1 MEQQQCPICMLYLL
15 PGMNLEEHL
24 RTHPKDMIIKA
35 LLTVKPE
42 LLKPLPVNTSSSTQ
56 YVHQQSMARQ
66 KKMHQL
72 QQQQQQHSPIELQPV
87 LVENLG
93 DAMKNSISLVPR
105 YTSEKY
111 SGPPPPYSTAISSCT
126 NTINDNTSQI
136 IDLTQ
141 KIHQHQQP
149 TTSSSSL
156 SSTTTSSQSSSTSSS
171 STSDSLPT
179 SIKDI
184 LYQYS
189 QEAAEKESAKKAQEA
204 MEVAVNKSIKPEV
217 IIKEIEQKF
226 NNLIE
231 CTETLN
237 LSKEK
242 EEFVTSTP
250 GTSVIRKATFDTI
263 NEISVH
269 TSPVIDDAMPSTSG
283 TSSFGAVT
291 PRTTTNNTSS
301 NFVFNN
307 SINNRLK
314 VNKQPKKLVVKLK
327 KPLTVET
334 EKKFMDEPVN
344 VQKSIKAEVVVLDE
358 EEDDDDDSVKLN
370 DSNQMEDLPLLV
382 ELQEDVVNEI
392 IVEPPIPTT
401 SSLYESPCKEE
412 RPAEHFT
419 VTFLSEHNLEPE
431 HRITVTPDGNQ
442 DSSTNQSILCM
453 ESEPEIIKRERVAID
468 VVVKTELTIST
479 NSSRSSNSSSSSG
492 SDVTPGPSRLND
504 TSKTPRKNFMYQNE
518 RARFSPPFTPNIT
531 EYLQSFGAA
540 SSSSAHVTTT
550 ATSSVS
556 NDVHQKK
563 EEPDEMPTISWIKSS
578 LLIKSTDRTSGS
590 SRYTPSFD
598 DNRSNYTEMDGLN
611 NKTSSNSLSGGS
623 GDLRAPSIDS
633 LNIRTDEKMPARGEI
648 SEQESNGEIEQP
660 WHPYFQLQAY
670 PSSYD
675 MSTAQECWN
684 LSKAD
689 SQNAFPSIIINE
701 EASGSSNNII
711 VKKARKFRCPE
722 CSKIFPKLRAR
733 NRHIDSEH
741 TDPQNQR
748 RAKKAKRTVTATQT
762 LKSIKD
768 SQLQS
773 TSAFAS
779 TSSSA
784 MVNWTAA
791 IAGDVNPGDH
801 DVKVLDLIKSEPSTS
816 AAVLVKNE
824 MSRILMSNTTGSI
837 KMEMDRLI
845 GEPSTSTATSADTHM
860 CALGV
865 KLRRT
870 YMCAKCN
877 EQFPRLKLLDKH
889 FHIHPAECTLCQKTF
904 NSWSTF
910 SLHLK
915 HHLNIR
921 VHACRFCPKRFVQR
935 QRLVEHERVH
945 TGSMPIKCPD
955 CDERFRRYSNMLHHR
970 ARVHLNK
977 RSKQE
982 DFVCDCGEI
991 YPTKAKLEW
1000 HQETHENRPKPC
1012 PYCRERFTHRNSLT
1026 RHIRLSHTDKYVFVK
1041 SKAVSCPICSCTYLP
1056 SSIKAHMM
1064 THSIATNKEFSC
1076 AICSK
1081 QFSTKWNLK
1090 QHNWTH
1096 ANRSTK
1102 PFQCNICPSAFVRE
1116 TDYTTHMNAH
1126 RSIKPYTCNYCGRQF
1141 VRKYNWLRH
1150 TREHEREKKFVC
1162 TTCGKKFHR
1171 AYYLTEHKRVHTGER
1186 PFACNICGKTSA
1198 TKTNHNKHIRIH
1210 HARDPLTAEG

>member
-1 MEQQQCPICMLYLL
+1 MEQQQCPICTLFLL
-15 PGMNLEEHL
+15 PGMSLEEHL
-24 RTHPKDMIIKA
+24 RTHPKDMIIKE
-35 LLTVKPE
+35 LLSVKPE
-42 LLKPLPVNTSSSTQ
+42 LIKQAP
-56 YVHQQSMARQ
+56 A
-66 KKMHQL
+66 
-72 QQQQQQHSPIELQPV
+72 
-87 LVENLG
+87 
-93 DAMKNSISLVPR
+93 
-105 YTSEKY
+105 
-111 SGPPPPYSTAISSCT
+111 
-126 NTINDNTSQI
+126 ND
-136 IDLTQ
+136 

-149 TTSSSSL
+149 TTSSSS
-156 SSTTTSSQSSSTSSS
+156 SSS
-171 STSDSLPT
+171 SPSSSGTVTKGKNVHKMHSDINNSHMDANMEFNDKYDADEDEYICQNPSQEETPEIQFELIAEEIGAIEQHEQQQQPTKTDDCQFSFLIDHNSANKKPSAGLKVLSNVKLTSSDSLPT

-184 LYQYS
+184 LFQYS
-189 QEAAEKESAKKAQEA
+189 QEAEKKSAKRAQEA
-204 MEVAVNKSIKPEV
+204 MEIIENSTKPEV
-217 IIKEIEQKF
+217 IVKDVENNF

-242 EEFVTSTP
+242 EEFITTP
-250 GTSVIRKATFDTI
+250 CTSVIRKATADTNI
-263 NEISVH
+263 EISVH
-269 TSPVIDDAMPSTSG
+269 TSPVIDDAVPSTSG

-291 PRTTTNNTSS
+291 PRTSNNTSS

-334 EKKFMDEPVN
+334 EDMLVEEPVN
-344 VQKSIKAEVVVLDE
+344 VQIPIKSEIVVLDE
-358 EEDDDDDSVKLN
+358 EEDEIVKTNIEENQN
-370 DSNQMEDLPLLV
+370 DKLPLLV
-382 ELQEDVVNEI
+382 EMQEEIVNEL
-392 IVEPPIPTT
+392 IVEPPVT
-401 SSLYESPCKEE
+401 SSSFESSCKKEKSS
-412 RPAEHFT
+412 EHFT

-431 HRITVTPDGNQ
+431 HRITVTPDGHQ
-442 DSSTNQSILCM
+442 ESSNNQSILCM
-453 ESEPEIIKRERVAID
+453 ETEADKVKHERIVND
-468 VVVKTELTIST
+468 VVVKTEVTTSTISST
-479 NSSRSSNSSSSSG
+479 SSNCSSSSS
-492 SDVTPGPSRLND
+492 DDIAPGPSRLN
-504 TSKTPRKNFMYQNE
+504 KQPRKNFMYQND
-518 RARFSPPFTPNIT
+518 RIRFSPPLSPNMN
-531 EYLQSFGAA
+531 EYLQTFGAA
-540 SSSSAHVTTT
+540 SSSSAQNTTT

-556 NDVHQKK
+556 NEVHQKK
-563 EEPDEMPTISWIKSS
+563 EEPDEMPTISWIQSS
-578 LLIKSTDRTSGS
+578 LRNISTNETSEN

-598 DNRSNYTEMDGLN
+598 DNRSTYTEMEGLN

-648 SEQESNGEIEQP
+648 SEQESNGEVEQP
-660 WHPYFQLQAY
+660 WHPYYQLQAY

-689 SQNAFPSIIINE
+689 SQNASVPSIIVNE

-711 VKKARKFRCPE
+711 VKRTRKFRCPE

-733 NRHIDSEH
+733 NRHIETEH
-741 TDPQNQR
+741 TDQHNQR
-748 RAKKAKRTVTATQT
+748 RAKKMKRTVTATQT

-791 IAGDVNPGDH
+791 IAGDINPG

-845 GEPSTSTATSADTHM
+845 GEPSTSAGTPAESHM

-1102 PFQCNICPSAFVRE
+1102 PFQCNVCPSAFVRE

>member
-1 MEQQQCPICMLYLL
+1 MQ
-15 PGMNLEEHL
+15 
-24 RTHPKDMIIKA
+24 
-35 LLTVKPE
+35 TVT
-42 LLKPLPVNTSSSTQ
+42 LK
-56 YVHQQSMARQ
+56 
-66 KKMHQL
+66 
-72 QQQQQQHSPIELQPV
+72 
-87 LVENLG
+87 
-93 DAMKNSISLVPR
+93 
-105 YTSEKY
+105 
-111 SGPPPPYSTAISSCT
+111 
-126 NTINDNTSQI
+126 
-136 IDLTQ
+136 
-141 KIHQHQQP
+141 
-149 TTSSSSL
+149 
-156 SSTTTSSQSSSTSSS
+156 
-171 STSDSLPT
+171 
-179 SIKDI
+179 
-184 LYQYS
+184 
-189 QEAAEKESAKKAQEA
+189 
-204 MEVAVNKSIKPEV
+204 
-217 IIKEIEQKF
+217 
-226 NNLIE
+226 
-231 CTETLN
+231 TETN
-237 LSKEK
+237 
-242 EEFVTSTP
+242 
-250 GTSVIRKATFDTI
+250 
-263 NEISVH
+263 
-269 TSPVIDDAMPSTSG
+269 
-283 TSSFGAVT
+283 AV
-291 PRTTTNNTSS
+291 
-301 NFVFNN
+301 
-307 SINNRLK
+307 
-314 VNKQPKKLVVKLK
+314 
-327 KPLTVET
+327 
-334 EKKFMDEPVN
+334 
-344 VQKSIKAEVVVLDE
+344 
-358 EEDDDDDSVKLN
+358 
-370 DSNQMEDLPLLV
+370 
-382 ELQEDVVNEI
+382 
-392 IVEPPIPTT
+392 
-401 SSLYESPCKEE
+401 
-412 RPAEHFT
+412 
-419 VTFLSEHNLEPE
+419 
-431 HRITVTPDGNQ
+431 
-442 DSSTNQSILCM
+442 
-453 ESEPEIIKRERVAID
+453 
-468 VVVKTELTIST
+468 
-479 NSSRSSNSSSSSG
+479 
-492 SDVTPGPSRLND
+492 
-504 TSKTPRKNFMYQNE
+504 
-518 RARFSPPFTPNIT
+518 
-531 EYLQSFGAA
+531 
-540 SSSSAHVTTT
+540 
-550 ATSSVS
+550 
-556 NDVHQKK
+556 
-563 EEPDEMPTISWIKSS
+563 
-578 LLIKSTDRTSGS
+578 
-590 SRYTPSFD
+590 
-598 DNRSNYTEMDGLN
+598 
-611 NKTSSNSLSGGS
+611 
-623 GDLRAPSIDS
+623 
-633 LNIRTDEKMPARGEI
+633 
-648 SEQESNGEIEQP
+648 
-660 WHPYFQLQAY
+660 
-670 PSSYD
+670 
-675 MSTAQECWN
+675 
-684 LSKAD
+684 
-689 SQNAFPSIIINE
+689 PSIIINE
-701 EASGSSNNII
+701 EASGSSNNVI

-791 IAGDVNPGDH
+791 ISGEVNPGEQ

-824 MSRILMSNTTGSI
+824 MSRILISKTTGSI

-845 GEPSTSTATSADTHM
+845 GEPSTSTATSADSHM

-1000 HQETHENRPKPC
+1000 HQETHEIRPKPC

-1041 SKAVSCPICSCTYLP
+1041 SKAVSCTECSCTYLP

-1064 THSIATNKEFSC
+1064 THSTATNKEFSC

-1171 AYYLTEHKRVHTGER
+1171 AYYLTEHKRVHTG
-1186 PFACNICGKTSA
+1186 KH
-1198 TKTNHNKHIRIH
+1198 HNL
-1210 HARDPLTAEG
+1210 LTLIENVLN

>member
-42 LLKPLPVNTSSSTQ
+42 ILKPLPGNDVSNVYYTSISDFNTSTPFYQQQQQQQNLQNSNNYTVTKRNPNVLYSSNNNTSNNDVNQRPTFRLALEPSHNSNNQQHQSQPTTPTFVTQQQKSAIESSSCNSRNQNETNNLFGNSINNKAEIRCVQSTERQNILIVNTSSSTQ

-72 QQQQQQHSPIELQPV
+72 QQQQQHSPIELQPV

-156 SSTTTSSQSSSTSSS
+156 SSSTTTSSSSSSPPSSSSTSGIVAKGKNAHKMQHSDVNNSRVMIRSAPKTILQYGHDDGQFILSTEHINRHHPLTQTTATKTSTEVINQYEAIEIMDDDEENGNYNIKFVGMDANMDFDDKYEVDEHDEYLCQNPSQEESPEMQFELIEEEVEAMQQQQPQPTATTDDCQFSFLIDHNNSS
-171 STSDSLPT
+171 NKKPAAGLKVLSNVKLTSSDSLPT

-189 QEAAEKESAKKAQEA
+189 QEAAEKESSKKAQEA
-204 MEVAVNKSIKPEV
+204 MLVEHEKSIKPEV
-217 IIKEIEQKF
+217 IIKEVENNF

-250 GTSVIRKATFDTI
+250 CTSVIRKATVDTN
-263 NEISVH
+263 NEMSVH

-291 PRTTTNNTSS
+291 PRTTNNSSS

-314 VNKQPKKLVVKLK
+314 VNKQPKKLVLKLK

-334 EKKFMDEPVN
+334 EKKLMEEPVN

-358 EEDDDDDSVKLN
+358 EEDDDDDDELDLDLLKLKERKIH
-370 DSNQMEDLPLLV
+370 QMDVLPLLV
-382 ELQEDVVNEI
+382 ELQEDIVNEI

-401 SSLYESPCKEE
+401 SSLYVSPCIEE
-412 RPAEHFT
+412 IPSEHFT

-442 DSSTNQSILCM
+442 NSSTNQSILCM
-453 ESEPEIIKRERVAID
+453 ESNRDIIKHERVASD

-479 NSSRSSNSSSSSG
+479 ISSRSSNSSSSSG
-492 SDVTPGPSRLND
+492 SDGTPGPSRLND
-504 TSKTPRKNFMYQNE
+504 NTKTPRKNFMYQNE

-578 LLIKSTDRTSGS
+578 LLNKNTDRTSGS

-660 WHPYFQLQAY
+660 WHPVRMNFETFDL
-670 PSSYD
+670 
-675 MSTAQECWN
+675 M
-684 LSKAD
+684 
-689 SQNAFPSIIINE
+689 
-701 EASGSSNNII
+701 
-711 VKKARKFRCPE
+711 
-722 CSKIFPKLRAR
+722 KL
-733 NRHIDSEH
+733 I
-741 TDPQNQR
+741 
-748 RAKKAKRTVTATQT
+748 
-762 LKSIKD
+762 
-768 SQLQS
+768 
-773 TSAFAS
+773 
-779 TSSSA
+779 
-784 MVNWTAA
+784 
-791 IAGDVNPGDH
+791 
-801 DVKVLDLIKSEPSTS
+801 
-816 AAVLVKNE
+816 
-824 MSRILMSNTTGSI
+824 
-837 KMEMDRLI
+837 
-845 GEPSTSTATSADTHM
+845 
-860 CALGV
+860 
-865 KLRRT
+865 
-870 YMCAKCN
+870 
-877 EQFPRLKLLDKH
+877 
-889 FHIHPAECTLCQKTF
+889 
-904 NSWSTF
+904 
-910 SLHLK
+910 
-915 HHLNIR
+915 
-921 VHACRFCPKRFVQR
+921 
-935 QRLVEHERVH
+935 
-945 TGSMPIKCPD
+945 
-955 CDERFRRYSNMLHHR
+955 
-970 ARVHLNK
+970 
-977 RSKQE
+977 
-982 DFVCDCGEI
+982 
-991 YPTKAKLEW
+991 
-1000 HQETHENRPKPC
+1000 
-1012 PYCRERFTHRNSLT
+1012 
-1026 RHIRLSHTDKYVFVK
+1026 
-1041 SKAVSCPICSCTYLP
+1041 
-1056 SSIKAHMM
+1056 
-1064 THSIATNKEFSC
+1064 
-1076 AICSK
+1076 
-1081 QFSTKWNLK
+1081 
-1090 QHNWTH
+1090 
-1096 ANRSTK
+1096 
-1102 PFQCNICPSAFVRE
+1102 
-1116 TDYTTHMNAH
+1116 
-1126 RSIKPYTCNYCGRQF
+1126 
-1141 VRKYNWLRH
+1141 
-1150 TREHEREKKFVC
+1150 
-1162 TTCGKKFHR
+1162 
-1171 AYYLTEHKRVHTGER
+1171 
-1186 PFACNICGKTSA
+1186 
-1198 TKTNHNKHIRIH
+1198 
-1210 HARDPLTAEG
+1210 